1 MPRNILEMTSDR
13 WMETSYISFD
23 EKREFRERSNF
34 GNSHVVFD
42 KNSEWGTEHTD
53 EFNALDF
60 PNGTLNHLSRYTEE
74 KTGIPH
80 DIAKVGIIL
89 GSILIGAKLLQKLED
104 Y

>member
-1 MPRNILEMTSDR
+1 MKTNQWIDTS
-13 WMETSYISFD
+13 IV
-23 EKREFRERSNF
+23 RSDGKIEYRQRPTF
-34 GNSHVVFD
+34 GNHHAVFD